1 MSRHSIDL
9 PPELEAKVAVRAAES
24 GHATIEEYLESL
36 VRADA
41 DVAEEDHGSP
51 SHLHVSSRDELEQLL
66 AERLEDD
73 QPPIE
78 PTAELWES
86 LRERVR
92 AKHGEGGA
100 P

>member
-9 PPELEAKVAVRAAES
+9 PPDLEAKVATRAAES

-41 DVAEEDHGSP
+41 AGVGEDYGAP
-51 SHLHVSSRDELEQLL
+51 EHLRVTSEAQLEKLL
-66 AERLEDD
+66 AERLDD
-73 QPPIE
+73 DEPLIE
-78 PTAELWES
+78 ATPELWES
-86 LRERVR
+86 LRRRVR
-92 AKHGEGGA
+92 AKRGEAGA